1 MKGMY
6 VPVTIGGTQL
16 SFLVD
21 TGATD
26 TYISKSGYR
35 KLQEKPTIQTTT
47 EKVMLADGSQ
57 LEVDGKI
64 HTEVIIGQGKA
75 RITLIVAD
83 ICSDGVLGMDNLLQ
97 LGARLNLETATME
110 IKWGSVQCRH
120 EDNTRTCFRIIATE
134 MYTIPAGREGI
145 ITGKVLDGVSDD
157 VTGMVEA
164 SNDRRQLTKKGII
177 LVRTLVRTS
186 NGAVPV
192 RVYNPTGSQ
201 RVIKK
206 ETELGYLSAVSEP
219 DIQASQ
225 LSSEDII
232 LPEYLTDLY
241 ERSILEVPEQYH
253 APIAK
258 LLTTYQDVFS
268 KGDYDLGKTNLVKHT
283 VDTGQTRPIKQRPRK
298 HPFGQRDEIRKHV
311 NDLLDRELIEP
322 SDSPWAANIVLGRK
336 MAPNASVLITGN

>member
-1 MKGMY
+1 MCQSLS
-6 VPVTIGGTQL
+6 IGTQL

-110 IKWGSVQCRH
+110 TKWGSVQCRH

-134 MYTIPAGREGI
+134 MYTIPAGE
-145 ITGKVLDGVSDD
+145 K
-157 VTGMVEA
+157 A
-164 SNDRRQLTKKGII
+164 SLQEKYWAGFQMALQAWSKHQMMRQLTQKGII
-177 LVRTLVRTS
+177 LARTLVRT
-186 NGAVPV
+186 
-192 RVYNPTGSQ
+192 
-201 RVIKK
+201 I
-206 ETELGYLSAVSEP
+206 SEP

-225 LSSEDII
+225 LSSKEID

-241 ERSILEVPEQYH
+241 ERSIQEVQEQYH

-298 HPFGQRDEIRKHV
+298 HPFGQRDVIRKHV

-322 SDSPWAANIVLGRK
+322 SDSPWAANIVLVKKKDGSQ
-336 MAPNASVLITGN
+336 ALLC